1 MIVAVTGASG
11 FVGSAIAAEL
21 IARGHRVRLL
31 LRPTSNQR
39 FLPESGWQPVAG
51 DVTQAESL
59 PPLLD
64 GADAVIHAAGLVKA
78 RRRAEFNA
86 VNAAGTANVLAAA
99 TAAGV
104 SRLVYISSLAAHG
117 PANGGTP
124 RPLDAPPAPVSD
136 YGRSKALGEAT
147 VQGSALAKQSAIL
160 RLPVVYGPQDLA
172 LLPFF
177 RLVKWRIAPL
187 LWGGRNVVSVIYVSD
202 AARAAAD
209 LASPNAP
216 GAAQTYTADDGERYQ
231 WRDLLSHIEA
241 AVGRK
246 ALLLPMPL
254 PTYQAA
260 AAISRTYG
268 QLTNQPPPLSPD
280 KVTEMRQKYWICS
293 NQAIESDLAWRP
305 QVPLAEGAKQAA
317 DWYRSMRLL

>member
-21 IARGHRVRLL
+21 ITRGHQVRLL
-31 LRPTSNQR
+31 LRPTSRQR
-39 FLPESGWQPVAG
+39 FLPESGWAPVAG
-51 DVTQAESL
+51 DVTQAKSL
-59 PPLLD
+59 PLLLD
-64 GADAVIHAAGLVKA
+64 GADAVVHAAGLVKA

-147 VQGSALAKQSAIL
+147 VQGSPLAAQSTIL

-187 LWGGRNVVSVIYVSD
+187 LWGGRNVVSVIYVDD

-216 GAAQTYTADDGERYQ
+216 GAGQTYTADDGGRYQ
-231 WRDLLSHIEA
+231 WRDLLSHIET

-254 PTYQAA
+254 PAYQTAA
-260 AAISRTYG
+260 ALSQTYG
-268 QLTNQPPPLSPD
+268 QLTGHPPPLSPD
-280 KVTEMRQKYWICS
+280 KVAEMRQKYWICS
-293 NQAIESDLAWRP
+293 NQAIEKDLPWRP
-305 QVPLAEGAKQAA
+305 QVPLAQGAKQAA
-317 DWYRSMRLL
+317 EWYRSMQLL